1 MTLFF
6 QTPLFRRVRQHKA
19 SMALWSSSAPVREE
33 LFSTERL
40 EQHAGSLAL
49 AQVVTASPPKVASLT
64 RRLNDNARVLL
75 AAYRACAVTLAEG
88 RDVVPAA
95 AWLLDNYHLIE
106 AQIREIRGD
115 LPPGY
120 YRQLPK
126 LAEGPFAGYPRV
138 FGIAW
143 AFIAHTDSNIE
154 LANLRTFIKAYQR
167 IQPLTIG
174 ELWAVAITLRI
185 VLVENLR
192 RLADQIISEQTARD
206 AADTLAAKWIATE
219 NSSPKRN
226 DSSNHYSTYN
236 DSVNNESANS
246 VSTDNCSMDEGSIDH
261 QFPSFTSQK
270 TPLSAPFIAQ
280 LAKRLRGVNPHTNAL
295 ACWLFEQLNRQGES
309 IDDVVQSTQ
318 QRQGAANVTVRNIIT
333 SMRFISSTD
342 WAELFESVS
351 LVDVKLREHSR
362 FAQYDFSTRNQYRI
376 AVEELARGSAY
387 SELEVV
393 DHTLTLSGEALPLT
407 DDVHEAARV
416 EDPGYFLV
424 AAGRN
429 TLEERLN
436 YRPPLKRRFR
446 QLLLKNGINGY
457 VIMLTATS
465 VALMVLAGWLLLSTH
480 SGEVSSLW
488 LWLLAAL
495 GILPTIEIA
504 TSIVNRFVIYNI
516 GAQPLPSLDL
526 SKGIPPSLRT
536 LVAMPTLLTNE
547 ADLKEQLDRL
557 EVHHL
562 GSDGGAISYA
572 LLTDGVDAQQAELAT
587 DEALLSICE
596 KRIEELNKRYCPA
609 SHEKRFFLLHRNRVY
624 NAGEQCWMGWERKR
638 GKLHE
643 LNKLLR
649 GATDTTFRDPPSL
662 PRNVHYIL
670 TLDADTRL
678 PRGAASKLVGK
689 IAHPL
694 NHPRFDPQQR
704 RVVEGYA
711 ILQPR
716 VTQSMPTGERG
727 SIYQQLCSSPGGIDP
742 YAAAISDLY
751 QDLVG
756 DGSFAGKGIYNI
768 DAFEASL
775 EGRIAEN
782 SLLSHDMFEGIFAR
796 AGLASDIEVIEDF
809 PDRYDVVAKR
819 QHRWVR
825 GDWQLLPWL
834 LTASLPPSGRLKILG
849 NLRRSLLP
857 PLLLACL
864 AVSWQLPLMMAVV
877 SSLMVIMT
885 FSIPVLLSLITSLA
899 PLRAGVN
906 LRYHFQQWWDE
917 LTLGLKQILL
927 QLMFLPDQAWRM
939 LDAIVSTLIRVFI
952 TRRHLL
958 EWTSSAQ
965 TMKCPHLTVW
975 RFYRHMA
982 PGTLLG
988 VAIAF
993 SALWFNSS
1001 VWLVVLPIALLW
1013 VAAPALATWLSSTAS
1028 IATQPLIA
1036 EEIAL
1041 ELRLIARRTWRY
1053 FETFVTTS
1061 TNLLPP
1067 DNFQE
1072 EPRPVIAQR
1081 TSPTNMGLYLLSIL
1095 AARDFGWIGNP
1106 NALSRIETTLAVM
1119 HTLPRYRGHFFNWY
1133 AIDDLRPLNPRYV
1146 STVDSGNLAG
1156 HLITL
1161 ANALETWQD
1170 TTFSPDP
1177 RQAIADTLALAF
1189 EALKCEELKRSS
1201 QAAETPSP
1209 TKPLTEQLEKIATL
1223 VSANKTSPL
1232 DLEALTKQT
1241 KKALSIAG
1249 DLFNEHLASD
1259 DDKDVLFWVAAL
1271 HKTAAQHSGDHTNNT
1286 IANGT
1291 HVKRLQQLASKA
1303 RRLALSMDFAFL
1315 LNPER
1320 QLLSI
1325 GFSLDDASLDISC
1338 YDLLASEARLA
1349 SLFAIAK
1356 GDVATRHWF
1365 RLGRAATPLKEGAAM
1380 ISWSGSMFEYLMP
1393 SLIMRAPAG
1402 SLLEQTNR
1410 LIVKRQET
1418 YAAQFSAPWGISE
1431 SGYNA
1436 RDIEHTYQ
1444 YSNFGVPGLG
1454 LKRGLSAD
1462 LVVAPYA
1469 TGLAAMIDPEGAFKN
1484 YRRLAEMGALGR
1496 YGYYEALDLTRSR
1509 LPKGAKL
1516 VIVRSYMAHH
1526 QGMTIVAIA
1535 NTLHRGQMR
1544 QRFHREPIIQ
1554 ASELLLQE
1562 RIPRDVAIAYPR
1574 AEEVKS
1580 TASQTINEAQTVR
1593 RLSTGINGPPV
1604 THLLSNGNYSVMLTA
1619 TGGGYSRWHNLA
1631 ITRWQPDTTR
1641 DHWGSVI
1648 FLRDTRRPSVWSA
1661 TGQSLES
1668 HTGAN
1673 NDDNHVLFAEDYARY
1688 DHRHESIASHLDI
1701 LVSGEDDS
1709 EVRLLTLTNNGRQ
1722 TCDIDVTAY
1731 AELVLTTP
1739 STDNAHP
1746 SFAKMFVVTEYLPAF
1761 NALVATRRRRDPSE
1775 AQVWA
1780 AHFAVVE
1787 GDTVGDFQYET
1798 DREQFIGRGNRI
1810 STATALAEGQHLSGT
1825 VGSVIDPI
1833 FASRYCLRIAP
1844 GKAARIA
1851 YWTVVAGSREALMD
1865 LIDKHHDVSS
1875 FERAKMLAW
1884 TQAQVQLRHL
1894 GTQPEEAADFQRLA
1908 APLLYPDARFR
1919 APQKT
1924 IQSGA
1929 AQQSLLWQHGISG
1942 DLPIVLLR
1950 IESTDDLPQLHQLLR
1965 AHEYWRM
1972 KRLEVDVVI
1981 INERASSYIQDLQQA
1996 IEATILSS
2004 QARPRLHNGYAQGT
2018 VYALRAD
2025 LASAQSRSQ
2034 LLSIARVVLIAHRGS
2049 IAVQL
2054 SVMLSGQSTVKP
2066 PLAITKRALPRPL
2079 IDKAPTPHQLKRP
2092 TLELFNGW
2100 GGFAKQGREYVA
2112 ILEAG
2117 SSTPA
2122 PWINVIANQQFGFQ
2136 VSAEGAGYL
2145 WADSSRENQLTPW
2158 SNDPVI
2164 DPSGD
2169 AVYVRDEETFELYTA
2184 TASPIRDSGRYVA
2197 RHGFGY
2203 SQFEHQNDELSLELL
2218 HFVPLDAPLRISRL
2232 RLTNHSNRTRKL
2244 SVTAYAEWVLGTS
2257 RSTSAPF
2264 LITSQVPES
2273 GALLVTNPWNA
2284 DFPGRVA
2291 FLDIGEPPTQW
2302 TGNRSEFI
2310 GYSKNLAE
2318 PAGLRCKTPL
2328 SGTLGAGL
2336 DPCAALQR
2344 PVTLAPR
2351 ETVDIIVLL
2360 GQGGSNDDVARLI
2373 TRFRDADIDAELA
2386 SIHDHWNTQLNAIQV
2401 KTPDRAMDIMLN
2413 GWLLYQ
2419 TIACRLTA
2427 RSAFYQASGA
2437 YGFRDQLQD
2446 CMALTFSN
2454 AATTRQHLLRA
2465 ASRQFPEGDVQ
2476 HWWLPHSGQ
2485 GVRTRISDDR
2495 VWLAYACARYIATSH
2510 DITVLDEPVSFL
2522 DGALLSPH
2530 QHEHFF
2536 QPTTSLET
2544 APLFEHCARGLD
2556 ITLSQLG
2563 EHGLPLIGGGDW
2575 NDGMNRVGA
2584 GGKGESVWLGWLLLK
2599 TLHQFAPIAEQ
2610 REAQACHSDDPQRAA
2625 RWSQHVHALRLAL
2638 ENSAWDGQ
2646 WYRRA
2651 TYDNGSWLGS
2661 KQSDACQI
2669 DSIAQSWAVLS
2680 GASDPQRSMLAMHS
2694 LERELILYDQQLAL
2708 LFWPPFNHPK
2718 QDPGYISGYPPG
2730 MRENGGQYSHASMWA
2745 ILAFAQLGE
2754 GDKAYQLFT
2763 LLNPINHAT
2772 TTEAATRYRVEPY
2785 VVAADVYSVAPH
2797 VGRGGWT
2804 WYTGAAG
2811 WMYQAGMEGI
2821 LGIRREASWLVIYPC
2836 LPASWPHFTADITL
2850 AQSHYHIKVIN
2861 AQASPATLSQ
2871 NLLSQ
2876 ALLSQA
2882 LTATLDGVCLAE
2894 TEVGMPIRVPLD
2906 SQHHQLEIVIRR
2918 CAPAS

>member
-1 MTLFF
+1 
-6 QTPLFRRVRQHKA
+6 
-19 SMALWSSSAPVREE
+19 MALWSSSAPVREE
-33 LFSTERL
+33 LFSAERL

-64 RRLNDNARVLL
+64 HRLNDNARVLL

-192 RLADQIISEQTARD
+192 RLVDQIITEQTARD

-219 NSSPKRN
+219 NGSPKRN

-236 DSVNNESANS
+236 DSINNESANS
-246 VSTDNCSMDEGSIDH
+246 VSTDNCSMDEGSVDH

-393 DHTLTLSGEALPLT
+393 DHTLTLSREALPLT

-424 AAGRN
+424 AAGRH

-465 VALMVLAGWLLLSTH
+465 VALVILAGWLLLSMH

-495 GILPTIEIA
+495 GVLPAVEIA

-526 SKGIPPSLRT
+526 SKGVPPSLRT

-877 SSLMVIMT
+877 SSLMVIMI
-885 FSIPVLLSLITSLA
+885 FSIPVLLSLITSFA

-975 RFYRHMA
+975 GFYRHMA

-1013 VAAPALATWLSSTAS
+1013 IAAPALATWLSSTAS
-1028 IATQPLIA
+1028 ITTQPLIA
-1036 EEIAL
+1036 EETAL

-1146 STVDSGNLAG
+1146 ST
-1156 HLITL
+1156 
-1161 ANALETWQD
+1161 
-1170 TTFSPDP
+1170 
-1177 RQAIADTLALAF
+1177 
-1189 EALKCEELKRSS
+1189 
-1201 QAAETPSP
+1201 
-1209 TKPLTEQLEKIATL
+1209 
-1223 VSANKTSPL
+1223 
-1232 DLEALTKQT
+1232 
-1241 KKALSIAG
+1241 
-1249 DLFNEHLASD
+1249 
-1259 DDKDVLFWVAAL
+1259 
-1271 HKTAAQHSGDHTNNT
+1271 
-1286 IANGT
+1286 
-1291 HVKRLQQLASKA
+1291 
-1303 RRLALSMDFAFL
+1303 
-1315 LNPER
+1315 
-1320 QLLSI
+1320 
-1325 GFSLDDASLDISC
+1325 
-1338 YDLLASEARLA
+1338 
-1349 SLFAIAK
+1349 
-1356 GDVATRHWF
+1356 
-1365 RLGRAATPLKEGAAM
+1365 
-1380 ISWSGSMFEYLMP
+1380 
-1393 SLIMRAPAG
+1393 
-1402 SLLEQTNR
+1402 
-1410 LIVKRQET
+1410 
-1418 YAAQFSAPWGISE
+1418 
-1431 SGYNA
+1431 
-1436 RDIEHTYQ
+1436 
-1444 YSNFGVPGLG
+1444 
-1454 LKRGLSAD
+1454 
-1462 LVVAPYA
+1462 
-1469 TGLAAMIDPEGAFKN
+1469 
-1484 YRRLAEMGALGR
+1484 
-1496 YGYYEALDLTRSR
+1496 
-1509 LPKGAKL
+1509 
-1516 VIVRSYMAHH
+1516 
-1526 QGMTIVAIA
+1526 
-1535 NTLHRGQMR
+1535 
-1544 QRFHREPIIQ
+1544 
-1554 ASELLLQE
+1554 
-1562 RIPRDVAIAYPR
+1562 RDVAIAYPR

-1593 RLSTGINGPPV
+1593 RLSTGVNGPPV

-1648 FLRDTRRPSVWSA
+1648 FLRDTRRPSVWNA

-1668 HTGAN
+1668 HTSAN

-1688 DHRHESIASHLDI
+1688 VHRHESLASHLDI

-1722 TCDIDVTAY
+1722 TCDIDVTVY

-1761 NALVATRRRRDPSE
+1761 NALIATRRRRAPSE

-1810 STATALAEGQHLSGT
+1810 STATALSEGQHLSGT

-1833 FASRYCLRIAP
+1833 FASHYCLRIAP

-1865 LIDKHHDVSS
+1865 LIDKHHDVSA

-1908 APLLYPDARFR
+1908 APLLYPDACFR

-1972 KRLEVDVVI
+1972 KRLEVDIVI

-2049 IAVQL
+2049 IADQL
-2054 SVMLSGQSTVKP
+2054 SVMLSGQSTAKP

-2079 IDKAPTPHQLKRP
+2079 IDKTHTLRQLKRP

-2100 GGFAKQGREYVA
+2100 GGFAKQGREYVT

-2257 RSTSAPF
+2257 RSASAPF
-2264 LITSQVPES
+2264 LITSQAPES

-2310 GYSKNLAE
+2310 GYGKNLVE

-2344 PVTLAPR
+2344 PVTLAPG

-2360 GQGGSNDDVARLI
+2360 GQGGSNDDVTRLI

-2386 SIHDHWNTQLNAIQV
+2386 NIHDHWNTQLNAIQV

-2495 VWLAYACARYIATSH
+2495 VWLAYACARYLATTQDIA
-2510 DITVLDEPVSFL
+2510 VLDEPVSFL
-2522 DGALLSPH
+2522 DGAQLSSH
-2530 QHEHFF
+2530 EHEHFY

-2610 REAQACHSDDPQRAA
+2610 REAQACHSDDSQRAA
-2625 RWSQHVHALRLAL
+2625 RWSHHAHALRLAL

-2680 GASDPQRSMLAMHS
+2680 GASDPQRSTLAMHS
-2694 LERELILYDQQLAL
+2694 LERELILHDQQLAL

-2772 TTEAATRYRVEPY
+2772 TTEAAIRYRVEPY

-2836 LPASWPHFTADITL
+2836 LPASWPHFTADII

-2876 ALLSQA
+2876 PLLSQA
-2882 LTATLDGVCLAE
+2882 LTATLDDVCLAE

>member
-6 QTPLFRRVRQHKA
+6 HTSLFRRAHQHNT
-19 SMALWSSSAPVREE
+19 SMALWNSSAPVREE
-33 LFSTERL
+33 LFSAERL
-40 EQHAGSLAL
+40 EQHAASLAL
-49 AQVVTASPPKVASLT
+49 AQVVTESPPKVVSLT
-64 RRLNDNARVLL
+64 RRLNDNANVLL
-75 AAYRACAVTLAEG
+75 AAYRACAVTLEEG
-88 RDVVPAA
+88 RDIVPAA

-154 LANLRTFIKAYQR
+154 LTNLRSFINAYQR
-167 IQPLTIG
+167 VQPLTIG
-174 ELWAVAITLRI
+174 ELWAIAITLRI

-192 RLADQIISEQTARD
+192 RLADQIITEQTARD

-219 NSSPKRN
+219 NDSQKRN
-226 DSSNHYSTYN
+226 DSPDRYSP
-236 DSVNNESANS
+236 DSYSSANHS
-246 VSTDNCSMDEGSIDH
+246 SKNYSNDH
-261 QFPSFTSQK
+261 EFPSFTFQK
-270 TPLSAPFIAQ
+270 APLSAPFTAQ
-280 LAKRLRGVNPHTNAL
+280 LAKRLRGINPNTSPL

-309 IDDVVQSTQ
+309 IDDVVQNAQ
-318 QRQGAANVTVRNIIT
+318 QHQGAANVTVRNIIT

-342 WAELFESVS
+342 WAELLESIS
-351 LVDVKLREHSR
+351 LVDAKLREHSR
-362 FAQYDFSTRNQYRI
+362 FAQYDFSTRNHYRS
-376 AVEELARGSAY
+376 AVEELSRGSGY

-393 DHTLTLSGEALPLT
+393 DQAITLSREALPLT
-407 DDVHEAARV
+407 DDAHEAARV
-416 EDPGYFLV
+416 SDPGYFLV
-424 AAGRN
+424 AAGKN
-429 TLEERLN
+429 TLEKRLN
-436 YRPPLKRRFR
+436 FRPPLKRRFR
-446 QLLLKNGINGY
+446 QILLKNGIHGY
-457 VIMLTATS
+457 AMMLTAAS
-465 VALMVLAGWLLLSTH
+465 VILMIVGWLLLSVS
-480 SGEVSSLW
+480 SGETSSLW
-488 LWLLAAL
+488 LLLLAGL
-495 GILPTIEIA
+495 GILPTIEVA
-504 TSIVNRFVIYNI
+504 TSIVNRFVIHNI
-516 GAQPLPSLDL
+516 GAQPLSSLDL
-526 SKGIPPSLRT
+526 SKGIPPALRT
-536 LVAMPTLLTNE
+536 LVAMPTLLTSE

-562 GSDGGAISYA
+562 GSGGGAISYA
-572 LLTDGVDAQQAELAT
+572 LLTDGIDAQQAETAT
-587 DEALLSICE
+587 DEALLSTVE
-596 KRIEELNKRYCPA
+596 KRIEELNKRYCTS

-624 NAGEQCWMGWERKR
+624 NKSEQCWMGWERKR

-643 LNKLLR
+643 LNRLLR

-662 PRNVHYIL
+662 PRNVQYII

-678 PRGAASKLVGK
+678 PRGAANKLVGK

-694 NHPRFDPQQR
+694 NHPRFDTQQR

-716 VTQSMPTGERG
+716 VTQSMPMGERG
-727 SIYQQLCSSPGGIDP
+727 SSYQRLCSSPGGIDP
-742 YAAAISDLY
+742 YAAAMSDLY

-775 EGRIAEN
+775 AGRISEN

-809 PDRYDVVAKR
+809 PDRYDVAAKR

-834 LTASLPPSGRLKILG
+834 FTVSVPLTGRLKILG

-864 AVSWQLPLMMAVV
+864 ALSWQLPLMMAVI
-877 SSLMVIMT
+877 SSLMVIMVI
-885 FSIPVLLSLITSLA
+885 SIPVLLSLITSFS
-899 PLRAGVN
+899 PLRPGVN

-939 LDAIVSTLIRVFI
+939 LDAIVSTLIRILI

-958 EWTSSAQ
+958 EWTSAAQ
-965 TMKCPHLTVW
+965 TMKCPHLTIGG
-975 RFYRHMA
+975 FYQHMA

-988 VAIAF
+988 VVVAF
-993 SALWFNSS
+993 NALWFNSG
-1001 VWLVVLPIALLW
+1001 VWMLVVPVALLW
-1013 VAAPALATWLSSTAS
+1013 VAAPAIATWMSSTVNVAN
-1028 IATQPLIA
+1028 QPLLA
-1036 EEIAL
+1036 EDVAR
-1041 ELRLIARRTWRY
+1041 ELRLIARKTWRY
-1053 FETFVTTS
+1053 FETYVNAS

-1072 EPRPVIAQR
+1072 EPQPVIAQR

-1095 AARDFGWIGNP
+1095 AARDFGWIGNQ
-1106 NALSRIETTLAVM
+1106 NALSRIETTLAIM

-1133 AIDDLRPLNPRYV
+1133 AVDDLRPLDPRYV

-1161 ANALETWQD
+1161 ANALETWQES
-1170 TTFSPDP
+1170 TFSPDP
-1177 RQAIADTLALAF
+1177 RQGIADTLTSVF
-1189 EALKCEELKRSS
+1189 EALKRVPQSTTQSTAPLMAQLQKV
-1201 QAAETPSP
+1201 AA
-1209 TKPLTEQLEKIATL
+1209 L
-1223 VSANKTSPL
+1223 VSENKTAPL
-1232 DLEALTKQT
+1232 DLEALTTETKQT
-1241 KKALSIAG
+1241 LGMAC
-1249 DLFNEHLASD
+1249 DLFNEQRAPGSADNREDYSD
-1259 DDKDVLFWVAAL
+1259 DVIFWVTAL
-1271 HKTAAQHSGDHTNNT
+1271 HKTAAQHSDDHRKET
-1286 IANGT
+1286 IAIST
-1291 HVKRLQQLASKA
+1291 HSERLQQLASKA

-1325 GFSLDDASLDISC
+1325 GFSLDDASLDTSC

-1356 GDVATRHWF
+1356 GDVPTRHWF

-1410 LIVKRQET
+1410 LVVKRQET

-1462 LVVAPYA
+1462 LVIAPYA
-1469 TGLAAMIDPEGAFKN
+1469 TGLATMIDPEGAFKN

-1509 LPKGAKL
+1509 LPKGAEL
-1516 VIVRSYMAHH
+1516 IIVRSYMAHH

-1544 QRFHREPIIQ
+1544 ARFHREPMIQ

-1593 RLSTGINGPPV
+1593 HVSTTVNGPPV

-1619 TGGGYSRWHNLA
+1619 TGGGYSRWHNIA

-1641 DHWGSVI
+1641 DHWGSFI

-1668 HTGAN
+1668 PNGAYD
-1673 NDDNHVLFAEDYARY
+1673 DDNHVLFAEDYARY
-1688 DHRHESIASHLDI
+1688 VHRHEAICSHVDI

-1709 EVRLLTLTNNGRQ
+1709 EVRLLTLTNSGRQ
-1722 TCDIDVTAY
+1722 VCDIDVTSY

-1746 SFAKMFVVTEYLPAF
+1746 SFAKMFVVTEFLPEF

-1775 AQVWA
+1775 AHVWV

-1787 GDTVGDFQYET
+1787 GETVGEFQYET
-1798 DREQFIGRGNRI
+1798 DREQFIGRGHRLT
-1810 STATALAEGQHLSGT
+1810 TARALAEGQQLSGT

-1833 FASRYCLRIAP
+1833 FASRYCLRITP

-1851 YWTVVAGSREALMD
+1851 YWTVVATSRQALMD
-1865 LIDKHHDVSS
+1865 LIDKHHDVSA

-1894 GTQPEEAADFQRLA
+1894 STQPEEAAEFQRLA

-1919 APQKT
+1919 APKRA

-1965 AHEYWRM
+1965 AHEYWRL
-1972 KRLEVDVVI
+1972 KRLEVDIVI
-1981 INERASSYIQDLQQA
+1981 INERAYSYIQDLQQA

-2004 QARPRLHNGYAQGT
+2004 QARPRLHSGYAQGT

-2025 LASAQSRSQ
+2025 LVSALSRAQ
-2034 LLSIARVVLIAHRGS
+2034 LQSIARVVLIAHRGS
-2049 IAVQL
+2049 VADQL
-2054 SVMLSGQSTVKP
+2054 SIMLSGQQVKK
-2066 PLAITKRALPRPL
+2066 PLTITKRAFPKQL
-2079 IDKAPTPHQLKRP
+2079 IDKMETHRP
-2092 TLELFNGW
+2092 LNRPPLEFFNGW
-2100 GGFAKQGREYVA
+2100 GGFAKQGRQYVV

-2145 WADSSRENQLTPW
+2145 WADNSRENQLTPW
-2158 SNDPVI
+2158 TNDPVI

-2169 AVYVRDEETFELYTA
+2169 AVYVRDEETLALYTA

-2203 SQFEHQNDELSLELL
+2203 SQFEHQTNELSLTLL

-2232 RLTNHSNRTRKL
+2232 RLVNHSNRTRKL

-2257 RSTSAPF
+2257 RSASAPF
-2264 LITSQVPES
+2264 LITSQATDS

-2284 DFPGRVA
+2284 AFPGRVA
-2291 FLDIGEPPTQW
+2291 FLDIGEQPAQW

-2310 GYSKNLAE
+2310 GYGKSLAE
-2318 PAGLRCKTPL
+2318 PAGLRSKTPL
-2328 SGTLGAGL
+2328 SGALGAGL
-2336 DPCAALQR
+2336 DPCTALQR
-2344 PVTLAPR
+2344 RVTLAPG

-2360 GQGGSNDDVARLI
+2360 GQGGSTEEVAGLI
-2373 TRFRDADIDAELA
+2373 ARFRNADIDAELA
-2386 SIHDHWNTQLNAIQV
+2386 SIHDYWNSQLNAIQV

-2454 AATTRQHLLRA
+2454 PAKTRQHLLRA

-2510 DITVLDEPVSFL
+2510 DTSILDEPVNFL
-2522 DGALLSPH
+2522 DGTLLSSRE
-2530 QHEHFF
+2530 HEHFF

-2544 APLFEHCARGLD
+2544 ASLFEHCARGLD

-2584 GGKGESVWLGWLLLK
+2584 EGKGESVWLGWLLVK
-2599 TLHQFAPIAEQ
+2599 TLELFTPLAEQ
-2610 REAQACHSDDPQRAA
+2610 REAKLLHLDDYHRYAA
-2625 RWSQHVHALRLAL
+2625 RWHQYTLALRIAL

-2651 TYDNGSWLGS
+2651 TYDDGTWLGS

-2680 GASDPQRSMLAMHS
+2680 GAGAPQRAKLAMYS
-2694 LERELILYDQQLAL
+2694 LERELILHEQQLAL
-2708 LFWPPFNHPK
+2708 LFWPPFDQPQ

-2745 ILAFAQLGE
+2745 ILAFTQLGD
-2754 GDKAYQLFT
+2754 GDKAHRLFT

-2772 TTEAATRYRVEPY
+2772 TTEKAARYRVEPY

-2797 VGRGGWT
+2797 TGRGGWT

-2811 WMYQAGMEGI
+2811 WMYQAGIEGI
-2821 LGIRREASWLVIYPC
+2821 LGIRREANWLVISPC
-2836 LPASWPHFTADITL
+2836 LPTSWPHFTADITL
-2850 AQSHYHIKVIN
+2850 AQSHYHIRVIN
-2861 AQASPATLSQ
+2861 AQDSPATSSQAPLSQ
-2871 NLLSQ
+2871 LLS
-2876 ALLSQA
+2876 
-2882 LTATLDGVCLAE
+2882 ATLDGVHLAE
-2894 TEVGMPIRVPLD
+2894 TGVGMPIRAPLD
-2906 SQHHQLEIVIRR
+2906 SQHHQLEIIIRR
-2918 CAPAS
+2918 FTPA